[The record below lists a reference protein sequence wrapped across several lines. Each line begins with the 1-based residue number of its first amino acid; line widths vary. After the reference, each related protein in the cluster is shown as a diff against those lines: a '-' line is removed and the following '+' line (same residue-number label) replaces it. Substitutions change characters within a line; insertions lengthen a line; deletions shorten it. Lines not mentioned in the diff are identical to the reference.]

1 MPAIPQTNPALD
13 LSNEFMLGTIAGD
26 NRIVIANAPKEP
38 VMDADRWLVFA
49 AWIVRVAQ
57 PHTKNTFETI
67 RTAVANS

>member
-1 MPAIPQTNPALD
+1 
-13 LSNEFMLGTIAGD
+13 MLGTIAGD